1 MDGAKGLLHFR
12 YRGESGILTSVA
24 TSRRQQTPTR
34 VDVDLFPS
42 LKLCVPSVQNGPQT
56 ERQAVVSSVRSL
68 PHRLKTKSSLTPCG
82 GSKYDATKT
91 FTCSFL
97 NKDRSS
103 ATAINVCN
111 NDDNDNNDHYYY
123 YCYCYKNIC

>member
-1 MDGAKGLLHFR
+1 MTLKPDQTEGTERSSGRGEGLLHFR
-12 YRGESGILTSVA
+12 YRGESGILTRVA

-56 ERQAVVSSVRSL
+56 ETQAVISSVRSL

-91 FTCSFL
+91 LTF
-97 NKDRSS
+97 
-103 ATAINVCN
+103 
-111 NDDNDNNDHYYY
+111 
-123 YCYCYKNIC
+123 